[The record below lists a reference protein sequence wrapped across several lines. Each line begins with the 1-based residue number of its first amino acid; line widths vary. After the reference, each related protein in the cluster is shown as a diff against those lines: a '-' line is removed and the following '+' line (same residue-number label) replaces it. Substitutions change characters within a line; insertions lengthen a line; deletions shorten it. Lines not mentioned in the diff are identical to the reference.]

1 MKINDIMT
9 KEIVK
14 IHGEESIDKAAKIMK
29 QYNIGSIPVCDKDKI
44 IGIITDRDIIIRVIA
59 DEKNLKETT
68 VREVMTSNPVCLT
81 SDKDVTEAARV
92 MRERQ
97 IRRIIVK
104 DDDEIKGIVSL
115 GDLAVEKVSKEEIGE
130 TLKEI
135 STPCS
140 PSF

>member
-9 KEIVK
+9 KEILK
-14 IHGEESIDKAAKIMK
+14 IDSNESINKAAKMMK
-29 QYNIGSIPVCDKDKI
+29 EYNIGAVPVYDNDKI
-44 IGIITDRDIIIRVIA
+44 IGIITDRDIVVRAIA
-59 DEKNLKETT
+59 DEKNLQSTT
-68 VREVMTSNPVCLT
+68 IREVMTSNPVCLN
-81 SDKDVTEAARV
+81 SDEAVTEAARV
-92 MRERQ
+92 MSERQ

-104 DDDEIKGIVSL
+104 DNEEVKGIVSL
-115 GDLAVEKVSKEEIGE
+115 GDLAVEKIPKEEIGE